1 MMKRIIALFL
11 ALIMTVGLLP
21 TVALAAEGDAGAATT
36 SADVKK
42 GYYDN
47 GTWTAGDLTQ
57 TLPAG
62 VKSINKTA
70 TKTGD
75 NTYEV
80 TLEVVLQQTEE
91 NSGKAATVLVLD
103 TSGSMAYCA
112 ECGAEPEEDCEHNYV
127 PVSGM
132 LSKTGTYYYKYTNKN
147 GQVRFG
153 KAYYCDGQH
162 KLKDVHPAGWFTTSG
177 DDFFNHNPKT
187 DSLAGQTMYVKSETP
202 RTSRLD
208 AAKVAAENFLK
219 TYSGLTFNT
228 DGTPAANQNSRN
240 LGRYVSVVS
249 FADKAKSVQSWVDV
263 SNSDVYQG
271 VLKNIKGLS
280 AEGGTNLDAGLT
292 FSSCRT

>member
-1 MMKRIIALFL
+1 MRKRIIALLL
-11 ALIMTVGLLP
+11 ALILTVGLLP

-36 SADVKK
+36 SVDVKK

-57 TLPAG
+57 TLPNG
-62 VKSINKTA
+62 VESINKIA
-70 TKTGD
+70 TKKSD

-132 LSKTGTYYYKYTNKN
+132 PSKTGTYYYKYTDRN

-153 KAYYCDGQH
+153 EAHYCD
-162 KLKDVHPAGWFTTSG
+162 
-177 DDFFNHNPKT
+177 
-187 DSLAGQTMYVKSETP
+187 
-202 RTSRLD
+202 R
-208 AAKVAAENFLK
+208 
-219 TYSGLTFNT
+219 
-228 DGTPAANQNSRN
+228 
-240 LGRYVSVVS
+240 
-249 FADKAKSVQSWVDV
+249 
-263 SNSDVYQG
+263 
-271 VLKNIKGLS
+271 
-280 AEGGTNLDAGLT
+280 
-292 FSSCRT
+292 

>member
-112 ECGAEPEEDCEHNYV
+112 ECGVEPDEDCEHNYV
-127 PVSGM
+127 PV
-132 LSKTGTYYYKYTNKN
+132 LST
-147 GQVRFG
+147 
-153 KAYYCDGQH
+153 
-162 KLKDVHPAGWFTTSG
+162 P
-177 DDFFNHNPKT
+177 
-187 DSLAGQTMYVKSETP
+187 SETGP
-202 RTSRLD
+202 YYINIQTRTV
-208 AAKVAAENFLK
+208 K
-219 TYSGLTFNT
+219 
-228 DGTPAANQNSRN
+228 
-240 LGRYVSVVS
+240 
-249 FADKAKSVQSWVDV
+249 
-263 SNSDVYQG
+263 
-271 VLKNIKGLS
+271 
-280 AEGGTNLDAGLT
+280 
-292 FSSCRT
+292 